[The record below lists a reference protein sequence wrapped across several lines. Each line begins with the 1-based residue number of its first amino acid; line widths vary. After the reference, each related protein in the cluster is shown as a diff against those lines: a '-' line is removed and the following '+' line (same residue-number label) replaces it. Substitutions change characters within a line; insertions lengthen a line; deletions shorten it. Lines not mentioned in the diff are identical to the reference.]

1 MAKEK
6 STEIQKHIDNL
17 RLELKQEIGESR
29 AALLMQRTPK
39 HEIRTRLLNPTKPE
53 GTGNPRFRYV
63 EHSWV
68 TKMLNFAFAFNWDLV
83 VEEIKEYTDQVVVR
97 GYLEVR
103 TKTTTIR
110 KWGIGGAKF
119 HPNSPNEKKADV
131 FNAAQSHMLK
141 RCAMLLGLGIDL
153 YRHEDK
159 AVQEVEEVNVK
170 EATEAG
176 KITDVVIKDGKVSVE
191 VKPATLAQIKTVET
205 LAKAK
210 GVEIDTA
217 GLSEAAAAETIQKL
231 IKDKSKGVK

>member
-217 GLSEAAAAETIQKL
+217 GLSEAAAAETIQRL
-231 IKDKSKGVK
+231 IKEKSKGVK

>member
-103 TKTTTIR
+103 TKNATIR
-110 KWGIGGAKF
+110 KWGVGGAKF

-153 YRHEDK
+153 YRHQDK
-159 AVQEVEEVNVK
+159 AVQEVEEGNVK

-176 KITDVVIKDGKVSVE
+176 KI
-191 VKPATLAQIKTVET
+191 
-205 LAKAK
+205 KAARRT
-210 GVEIDTA
+210 GRR
-217 GLSEAAAAETIQKL
+217 
-231 IKDKSKGVK
+231 

>member
-1 MAKEK
+1 MARSE
-6 STEIQKHIDNL
+6 EIQKHIDSL
-17 RLELKQEIGESR
+17 KLELAQQMGEARS
-29 AALLMQRTPK
+29 AVLMQRTPK

-63 EHSWV
+63 EHSWI

-83 VEEIKEYTDQVVVR
+83 IEEIKEYTDQAVVR

-103 TKTTTIR
+103 TKNATIR
-110 KWGIGGAKF
+110 KWGVGGAKF

-131 FNAAQSHMLK
+131 FKAAQSDMLK

-159 AVQEVEEVNVK
+159 AVQEVEEVEVK
-170 EATEAG
+170 ETPKTAQTVSRTENPEG
-176 KITDVVIKDGKVSVE
+176 THSIE
-191 VKPATLAQIKTVET
+191 VKPATPAQIKTVET

-217 GLSEAAAAETIQKL
+217 GLSETAAAETIQRL
-231 IKDKSKGVK
+231 IKEKKNGK

>member
-231 IKDKSKGVK
+231 IKEKSKGVK